1 MSLLQSDS
9 ARILIEAD
17 LWPVQGERFQPT
29 GFPDL
34 GPAVYRLPDGTQKLL
49 VESTQ
54 SMANRLEAVC
64 WDEASQD
71 LVPELQGLPYV
82 RIKLG
87 SFGITSSIL
96 EFHRLNSPYI
106 WELEGDDYRQR
117 FQQAVYRELGV
128 EGRRPTRR
136 RRSGGEQRQEEQAE
150 LPGGEQRQEEQ
161 AELPGVV
168 DPRRLARLCLR
179 YDPNSIVHGVFLEKI
194 AGRFRLPRV
203 LSAFIEAADVAPAE
217 SGGVKFDRVFPSA
230 DRARGIQSDQGFTN
244 VPFARTEFTAR
255 TITAYFN
262 LDLALLRSYGLPA
275 EGEQLVR
282 ALALWKVRRFLDGG
296 LRLRTACDL
305 ECREVRVTRPVGDSL
320 PTGPELD
327 KAVREAIDA
336 CRRAGHFA
344 DPPVTEFET
353 RVPERPGRAAG
364 PTAEEE
370 GEEEGE
376 ES

>member
-34 GPAVYRLPDGTQKLL
+34 GPAVYCLPDGTQKLL

-54 SMANRLEAVC
+54 SMANRLEAVR
-64 WDEASQD
+64 WDEAAGD
-71 LVPELQGLPYV
+71 LVEELRGLPYV
-82 RIKLG
+82 RIDLG
-87 SFGITSSIL
+87 RFGITSSIL

-106 WELEGDDYRQR
+106 WELSGDQQR
-117 FQQAVYRELGV
+117 EKFQRTVYSELGV
-128 EGRRPTRR
+128 EGRRPRR
-136 RRSGGEQRQEEQAE
+136 RGRGEGEEQEERAE
-150 LPGGEQRQEEQ
+150 V
-161 AELPGVV
+161 PGVV
-168 DPRRLARLCLR
+168 DVRRLARLCLR
-179 YDPNSIVHGVFLEKI
+179 YDPNSIVHGVFLEKV

-203 LSAFIEAADVAPAE
+203 LSAFIEATGVSPAE
-217 SGGVKFDRVFPSA
+217 SGGVKFDRVFPEA
-230 DRARGIQSDQGFTN
+230 DQARGIRAEDGFTN

-275 EGEQLVR
+275 EGERLVR

-327 KAVREAIDA
+327 GAVHDAIDA

-344 DPPVTEFET
+344 DPPVTEFKT
-353 RVPERPGRAAG
+353 QVPERPGRAAG